1 LVNIQKC
8 LAVILLIVCAP
19 AFAESANDPFQ
30 EVAAKYLAANPKPVL
45 SEEAHKYKVQAEFM
59 MQEKQP
65 DKAIALYGKA
75 LNVAPWWPEGHYQL
89 GLLLGEAKKY
99 RDATQEMK
107 HYLLLAPEGADAR
120 AAQDKIY
127 QWEVAIEP
135 ETGKANPEAVK
146 ALPEAGKT
154 FKDCPTCGEMVEI
167 PAGSFDMGSN
177 NGEADEKPVHRVTF
191 SKPFAIGKTEVT
203 QEQWYAVMGSDPSYF
218 NGCGDTCPVEQ
229 VSWNDAQTFIK
240 KLNAKTGKQYR
251 LPTEAEWEYA
261 CRAGS
266 QLEYCGSDN
275 ADNVSWNT
283 LNSGGFFFNTPHPV
297 ATKHAN
303 AFGLYDM
310 SGNVWEW
317 IEDNYHENY
326 NGAPADGSAWEGG
339 SMRVLRGGSWGKD
352 PKFGRAAARSKF
364 ASNYRDFSY
373 GLRLARNLP

>member
-1 LVNIQKC
+1 MV
-8 LAVILLIVCAP
+8 
-19 AFAESANDPFQ
+19 
-30 EVAAKYLAANPKPVL
+30 
-45 SEEAHKYKVQAEFM
+45 
-59 MQEKQP
+59 QEKQP

-75 LNVAPWWPEGHYQL
+75 LSVAPWWPEGHYQL
-89 GLLLGEAKKY
+89 GLLLGDTKRY

-107 HYLLLAPEGADAR
+107 RYLLLSPGGADAR

-127 QWEVAIEP
+127 QWEVVIEP
-135 ETGKANPEAVK
+135 ETGKTIPEAVK
-146 ALPEAGKT
+146 VLPEAGKT
-154 FKDCPTCGEMVEI
+154 FKDCPVCTEMVEI

-177 NGEADEKPVHRVTF
+177 SGESDEKPVHRVTIA
-191 SKPFAIGKTEVT
+191 KPFAIGKTEVT

-240 KLNAKTGKQYR
+240 KLNTKTGKQYR

-261 CRAGS
+261 CRAGN
-266 QLEYCGSDN
+266 QLEYCGSDI
-275 ADNVSWNT
+275 ADTVSWNS

-297 ATKHAN
+297 ASKHAN
-303 AFGLYDM
+303 AFGVYDM

-317 IEDNYHENY
+317 VEDNYHENY
-326 NGAPADGSAWEGG
+326 NGAPVDGSAWVGG